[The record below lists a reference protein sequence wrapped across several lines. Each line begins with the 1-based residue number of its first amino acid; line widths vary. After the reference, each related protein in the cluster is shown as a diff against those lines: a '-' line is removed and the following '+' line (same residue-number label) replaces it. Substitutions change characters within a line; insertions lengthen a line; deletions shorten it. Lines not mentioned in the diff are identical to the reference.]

1 MSNRLL
7 TTAAAAAALLCLAG
21 ASHATV
27 YETVLLGTNEVP
39 ANASPAT
46 GFATVTVIG
55 DSLTVDETWSG
66 LIGGP
71 SAAAHIHC
79 CTAPGT
85 NTGVAVPFVG
95 FPAVASGTYNHTF
108 DLTNPATYT
117 AGFLNGL
124 GGGTAAG
131 AEAALLAGLN
141 AGHAYANIHN
151 SVFPGG
157 EIRGFLE
164 AVPEPATWA
173 LMIGGFGLT
182 GAVLRRRRL
191 ALAAI

>member
-7 TTAAAAAALLCLAG
+7 TSAATAAALLCLAG
-21 ASHATV
+21 TAQATV
-27 YETVLLGTNEVP
+27 YEAALAGTNEAP
-39 ANASPAT
+39 PNASPAT
-46 GFATVTVIG
+46 GFATVTVTG
-55 DSLTVDETWSG
+55 DSLTVQETWTG

-79 CTAPGT
+79 CTAPG
-85 NTGVAVPFVG
+85 NNVGVAVPFVG
-95 FPAVASGTYNHTF
+95 FPAAASGSYTHTF
-108 DLTNPATYT
+108 DLTLASTYT
-117 AGFLNGL
+117 SGFLNGL

-131 AEAALLAGLN
+131 AEAALLAGLD

-151 SVFPGG
+151 STFPGG

-182 GAVLRRRRL
+182 GAALRRRRL
-191 ALAAI
+191 APVLA

>member
-1 MSNRLL
+1 MSYRLFASVAVATL
-7 TTAAAAAALLCLAG
+7 IGLASSAQAAQVFE
-21 ASHATV
+21 AT
-27 YETVLLGTNEVP
+27 LLGTNEVP
-39 ANASPAT
+39 PNASPAT
-46 GFATVTVIG
+46 GFSIVTLSG
-55 DSLTVDETWSG
+55 DSLTVNESWSG

-95 FPAVASGTYNHTF
+95 FPAAASGTYVHTF
-108 DLTNPATYT
+108 DLTNAATYT
-117 AGFLNGL
+117 AAFLNGL

-131 AEAALLAGLN
+131 AEAALIAGLD

-157 EIRGFLE
+157 EIRGFLT

-173 LMIGGFGLT
+173 LMLGGFGLA
-182 GAVLRRRRL
+182 GAALRRRRF
-191 ALAAI
+191 ATA